1 MGIRV
6 LLVDDH
12 APFRE
17 IARELLAVQGFDVVG
32 EAADGRTGIAAAAAL
47 RPEVVLLDVQLPDLD
62 GFAVARVLAA
72 EDDAPRIVLV
82 SSREARD
89 FGDRIGETPWRFIT
103 KGDLSGAALVS
114 ALAGAG

>member
-17 IARELLAVQGFDVVG
+17 VARELLAVEGFDVVG
-32 EAADGRTGIAAAAAL
+32 EAADGRAGIAAAAAL

-62 GFAVARVLAA
+62 GFAVAEVLAA
-72 EDDAPRIVLV
+72 DDDAPAVVLV

-89 FGDRIGETPWRFIT
+89 FGDRTDSLPFIT

-114 ALAGAG
+114 ALAAAG